1 MLHTDSPRRPIAENE
16 ILDEVYAVREEL
28 SRECDYDVAKL
39 VDYLCEYRQE
49 LEKQGVR
56 FVNKE
61 DVEKR
66 Q

>member
-1 MLHTDSPRRPIAENE
+1 MVDEFAKNE
-16 ILDEVYAVREEL
+16 ILDEFYAVREEL

-39 VDYLCEYRQE
+39 VDHLRECRQE

-56 FVNKE
+56 FVSKE